1 MAGLKVWTNDLR
13 EKAIVL
19 WADHSAQ
26 QISNILIGEGHHFTR
41 NSVIGLLDRAGVTF
55 KDKSEAGRKSS
66 RGRVWSGVK
75 SAPKTRSGEHHV
87 ITRIAAP
94 KIKPVN
100 YKLRCVEMDEMSLK
114 LSTVD
119 LPSNGCEYI
128 KGFDHLHCGHP
139 KMKGGSSY
147 CVPHHHLTR
156 GNGTPSERAATRVAA

>member
-75 SAPKTRSGEHHV
+75 SAAKTRSGEHHV
-87 ITRIAAP
+87 TTRIAAP

-100 YKLRCVEMDEMSLK
+100 YKLRCVEIVPRGLSLI
-114 LSTVD
+114 D
-119 LPSNGCEYI
+119 CDPGDCRYPYG
-128 KGFDHLHCGHP
+128 GFDEAITFCGHP
-139 KMKGGSSY
+139 KMGDSSY
-147 CVPHHHLTR
+147 CTPHFHLTR
-156 GNGTPSERAATRVAA
+156 GNGTPSERAAA